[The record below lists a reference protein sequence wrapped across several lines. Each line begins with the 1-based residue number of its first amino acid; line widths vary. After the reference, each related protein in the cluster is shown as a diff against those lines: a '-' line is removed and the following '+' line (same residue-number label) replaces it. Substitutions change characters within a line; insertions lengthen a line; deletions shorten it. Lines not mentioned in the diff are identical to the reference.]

1 MAGITRRALGA
12 LTLAGAVTQAKP
24 IRAQGPI
31 RLRLG
36 HGVPA
41 PHPVS
46 QWLAR
51 WAERVGRETNGA
63 LQIEVFPGGQL
74 GPMQAYYDLIRRGAV
89 DIGWI
94 LHGSTPD
101 RFPLTGLVELPF
113 TVSTAAIGTR
123 VLNEPEI
130 RARLEPEHRGLKVL
144 FLMTHQ
150 AGHLLTV
157 TRPVRTVADLRGM
170 RIRFPSGPTRALL
183 AGLGASPVAMPPQ
196 AIAENIERGVVD
208 GLLMDYGGAGIAWRL
223 AGIVKHSLE
232 IGAYVASFAIA
243 MNEDSYNRLPPDL
256 RRAFDATL
264 ADAPAEVGPLWDGLD
279 GPGKAALVQGG
290 MEALV
295 PTPEAMA
302 EFRAIGRRVG
312 QEIIAETDRRGLPA
326 SATYQAILSAA
337 ERHARGA

>member
-1 MAGITRRALGA
+1 MAWLTRRALGA
-12 LTLAGAVTQAKP
+12 VALAGAVTQAKP
-24 IRAQGPI
+24 LRAQGPI

-41 PHPVS
+41 PHPVA

-51 WAERVGRETNGA
+51 WAERLGRETNGA
-63 LQIEVFPGGQL
+63 LQVEVFPGGQL

-89 DIGWI
+89 DIGWL

-101 RFPLTGLVELPF
+101 RFPLTGLIELPF
-113 TVSTAAIGTR
+113 TVATATIGTR
-123 VLNEPEI
+123 VLNEPAI
-130 RARLEPEHRGLKVL
+130 RARLDPEHRGVKVL

-157 TRPVRTVADLRGM
+157 HRPVRSLADLRGL

-183 AGLGASPVAMPPQ
+183 AAWGASPVAMPPQ

-232 IGAYVASFAIA
+232 VGAYVASFAIA
-243 MNEDSYNRLPPDL
+243 MNEDSYARLPPDI
-256 RRAFDATL
+256 RRVFDASL

-279 GPGKAALVQGG
+279 APGKAALVQGG
-290 MEALV
+290 MEAIT

-312 QEIIAETDRRGLPA
+312 QEIIADLDRRGLPA
-326 SATYQAILSAA
+326 SATHQAMLAAA
-337 ERHARGA
+337 ERFARGA

>member
-1 MAGITRRALGA
+1 MAVVTRRALGA
-12 LTLAGAVTQAKP
+12 LGLAGAVTQARP

-51 WAERVGRETNGA
+51 WAERLGRETNGA
-63 LQIEVFPGGQL
+63 LQVDVFPGGQL
-74 GPMQAYYDLIRRGAV
+74 GPMQAYFDLVRRGGV
-89 DIGWI
+89 DIGWV

-113 TVSTAAIGTR
+113 TVSTAAVGTR
-123 VLNEPEI
+123 VLNEPDI
-130 RARLEPEHRGLKVL
+130 RARLDAEHRGVKVL

-157 TRPVRTVADLRGM
+157 NRAVRTAAELRGL
-170 RIRFPSGPTRALL
+170 RIRFPSGATRALL

-196 AIAENIERGVVD
+196 AIAENVERGVMD

-243 MNEDSYNRLPPDL
+243 MNEDAYTRLPPDI
-256 RRAFDATL
+256 RRVFDASL
-264 ADAPAEVGPLWDGLD
+264 VNAPAEVGPLWDGLD
-279 GPGKAALVQGG
+279 VPGKAALVQGG

-295 PTPEAMA
+295 PDAEAMA
-302 EFRAIGRRVG
+302 GFRTIGRRVG
-312 QEIIAETDRRGLPA
+312 QEVIAELDRRGVPA
-326 SATYQAILSAA
+326 SATYQAMLQAA